1 VLYQLLLLS
10 VTCYSS
16 VLCRVLRMSAA
27 EEDIHE
33 LDSETENDGLNDVEM
48 CLMSEVGEFVHLYIN
63 LVIQRERTTFW
74 LANNMF

>member
-1 VLYQLLLLS
+1 
-10 VTCYSS
+10 
-16 VLCRVLRMSAA
+16 MSAA

-63 LVIQRERTTFW
+63 IVIQRERTTFW